1 MKNQYWKLPASTL
14 LLTLLTACGGDN
26 GGNAMTETGNGGN
39 TGGTT
44 STSAS
49 RVQVIADAPTTAKA
63 TDVTDPAGL
72 QQDLSSVFGAADGEP
87 VPVNTGDTVQTVI
100 SRTAGQ

>member
-1 MKNQYWKLPASTL
+1 MKNQYWTLSTSTVL
-14 LLTLLTACGGDN
+14 LALLTACGG
-26 GGNAMTETGNGGN
+26 GSGSNAMTETGNGSN

-49 RVQVIADAPTTAKA
+49 RVQVIANAPMTAQA

-72 QQDLSSVFGAADGEP
+72 QQDLISVFGAADSNP
-87 VPVNTGDTVQTVI
+87 VPVNSGDTVQTLI
-100 SRTAGQ
+100 SRAAGQ

>member
-1 MKNQYWKLPASTL
+1 MKNQYWKLTASTL
-14 LLTLLTACGGDN
+14 LLTLLSACGGSS
-26 GGNAMTETGNGGN
+26 GGNTTSDNGN

-72 QQDLSSVFGAADGEP
+72 QQDLSSVFGAADSEP

>member
-1 MKNQYWKLPASTL
+1 MKSQLWKLSTSTL
-14 LLTLLTACGGDN
+14 LLALLTACGGGSSSVSTTDN
-26 GGNAMTETGNGGN
+26 G
-39 TGGTT
+39 TGGGAT

-49 RVQVIADAPTTAKA
+49 RVQAIANAPMTAQA

-72 QQDLSSVFGAADGEP
+72 QQDLTSVFGAADGTP

-100 SRTAGQ
+100 SRAAGQ